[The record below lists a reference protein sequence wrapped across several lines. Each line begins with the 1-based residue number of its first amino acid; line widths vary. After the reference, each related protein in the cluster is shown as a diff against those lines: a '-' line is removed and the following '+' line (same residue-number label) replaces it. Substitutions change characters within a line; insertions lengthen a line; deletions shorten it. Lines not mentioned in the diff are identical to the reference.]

1 MTEKIL
7 GSGHEIYENGLK
19 LGFTTGSCATCAA
32 LAAAKLLCGE
42 KSEYVKLLT
51 PAGITLILPVLNLR
65 EDGEFS
71 YAEIQKSS
79 GDDPDVTDGII
90 IGARVRKREDN
101 YIKIDGGVGVGTITR
116 KGLFGE
122 VGEKAINPTPRKM
135 IEEAL
140 QPMGGFDVTIYVPDG
155 VQIGKKTYNENMGI
169 VGGISI
175 IGTSGIVHPMSEK
188 ALLDTIKLEINM
200 VKEEYGV
207 SNILLVPGSY
217 GKSMLK
223 KTNMTIPSV
232 EMSNY
237 IGEALK
243 MVVKAGFRKITLLG
257 HIGKFSKLSIGI
269 FNTHSNVS
277 DTRMEAFLYYLYK
290 MNVKRE
296 DIDLISDSNTAE
308 IAMNLAI
315 DMGYG
320 EVIKNMEKGA
330 EERIKKYLKDQDLG
344 VKVYIYSMEK
354 GVIE

>member
-1 MTEKIL
+1 MDELIL

-19 LGFTTGSCATCAA
+19 LGYTTGSCATAA
-32 LAAAKLLCGE
+32 SLAAAKLLCGE
-42 KSEYVKLLT
+42 REDYIKLLT
-51 PAGITLILPVLNLR
+51 PSGITLLLQVYNLR
-65 EDGEFS
+65 LEGDKAF
-71 YAEIQKSS
+71 AEIKKSS
-79 GDDPDVTDGII
+79 GDDPDVTNGIM
-90 IGARVRKREDN
+90 IGAEVSKRDDDLVV
-101 YIKIDGGVGVGTITR
+101 IDGGVGVGTITR

-122 VGEKAINPTPRKM
+122 VGQKAINPTPRKM
-135 IEEAL
+135 IKEVLE
-140 QPMGGFDVTIYVPDG
+140 PMGGFDVTIYVPDG
-155 VQIGKKTYNENMGI
+155 EEIGKKTYNENMGI

-200 VKEEYGV
+200 VKEEYGL
-207 SNILLVPGSY
+207 SKIMFVPGSY
-217 GKSMLK
+217 GKKMK
-223 KTNMTIPSV
+223 DKFGIDIPSV

-237 IGEALK
+237 IGDALK
-243 MVVKAGFRKITLLG
+243 MAYDAGFRNISLLG

-296 DIDLISDSNTAE
+296 DIDLISSSNTGE

-320 EVIKNMEKGA
+320 EVIKLMEKGA
-330 EERIKKYLKDQDLG
+330 EERIKRYLKDSDLD

-354 GVIE
+354 GVI